1 MAKVLN
7 TTVHL
12 TDDKGEAHVF
22 KAGDKLPAWAE
33 KSLAESWP
41 ADRDDLWST
50 EAAKEDDE
58 APAPRPADKK
68 DPSK

>member
-12 TDDKGEAHVF
+12 TDDKGEAHDF

-50 EAAKEDDE
+50 EAKAADE
-58 APAPRPADKK
+58 APAEQRPADKK